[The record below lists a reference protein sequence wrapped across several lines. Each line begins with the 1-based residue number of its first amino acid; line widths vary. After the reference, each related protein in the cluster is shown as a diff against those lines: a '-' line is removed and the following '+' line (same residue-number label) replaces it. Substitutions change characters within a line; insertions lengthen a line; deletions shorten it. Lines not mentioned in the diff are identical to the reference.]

1 MTGRDLPI
9 LFSAPMVR
17 ALLAG
22 TKTQTR
28 RAISLPTKGE
38 YVRPDMGGW
47 EPTTVGGAGVTLA
60 GGASVPEQAAIWN
73 QTTGTTLAMR
83 YRVGDRLY
91 VREHWR
97 VSSQYDDHAP
107 AHSKD
112 GKPVLRR
119 CGMTVMFE
127 AGGSIAND
135 RLGRWT
141 PDNDYPP
148 SRPDWAGKFR
158 QGMHMPRWA
167 SRITLTV
174 TEVRVERLQDIGAD
188 DAIAEG
194 IELSGNGY
202 AAPGM
207 SWVGSPELAYRCLWQ
222 AINGEGSWE
231 ANPWVAAYTFT
242 VALGNID
249 QLARAA

>member
-28 RAISLPTKGE
+28 RALNPQPNMLNGGKPLNDGRGSYSIE
-38 YVRPDMGGW
+38 GGW
-47 EPTTVGGAGVTLA
+47 KKL
-60 GGASVPEQAAIWN
+60 
-73 QTTGTTLAMR
+73 R
-83 YRVGDRLY
+83 YARGDRLY

-97 VSSQYDDHAP
+97 VSKPWDDTAP
-107 AHSKD
+107 RDLEPRKMSV
-112 GKPVLRR
+112 VL
-119 CGMTVMFE
+119 E
-127 AGGSIAND
+127 AGGSIANEGD
-135 RLGRWT
+135 PLRWI
-141 PDNDYPP
+141 P
-148 SRPDWAGKFR
+148 SDWPHGERPDWIGKFR

-174 TEVRVERLQDIGAD
+174 TDVRVERLQDISEE
-188 DAIAEG
+188 DAVAEG
-194 IELSGNGY
+194 IEKTGLLNEEVWKNYFPEGNIGLGFLY
-202 AAPGM
+202 P
-207 SWVGSPELAYRCLWQ
+207 SNSYRTLWQ
-222 AINGEGSWE
+222 SINGPGSWD

-249 QLARAA
+249 QIGRAA